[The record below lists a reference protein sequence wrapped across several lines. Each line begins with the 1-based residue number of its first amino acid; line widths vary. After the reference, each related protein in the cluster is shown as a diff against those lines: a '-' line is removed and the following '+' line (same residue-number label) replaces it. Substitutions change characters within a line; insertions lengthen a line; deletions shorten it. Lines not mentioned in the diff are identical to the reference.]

1 MWKEMPNEKKKE
13 YMDLAQYAVDQAMK
27 AGADAADGDER
38 QSGTQIQIGANYD
51 DFDPAQLHRGHVVCR
66 SGA

>member
-51 DFDPAQLHRGHVVCR
+51 VSAPGRDHRR
-66 SGA
+66 QPF